1 MIEEL
6 LGWAGTATYF
16 LAYILF
22 TVKVIS
28 VDGLYLSLNIV
39 ASILIIIVSVAKS
52 SWSAV
57 LINFFWG
64 VITISK
70 AINCS
75 LKLPRQGK
83 LIFQVLMVILLAI
96 GLSYSLVGNRY
107 FGMLILAWC
116 STIGYSLSYLLF
128 LNRELK
134 LIEFHFWNF
143 LLAIILIPQLVL
155 DNNWQ
160 VVAIEIFWAGIALG
174 GILNRNSHKEQNF

>member
-1 MIEEL
+1 MIEEI

-16 LAYILF
+16 LAYILLTF
-22 TVKVIS
+22 KVIS
-28 VDGLYLSLNIV
+28 MDNLYLSLNIV
-39 ASILIIIVSVAKS
+39 APVLIIIVSVAKS
-52 SWSAV
+52 SWSPV

-83 LIFQVLMVILLAI
+83 LIFQVLMGLLLGI
-96 GLSYSLVGNRY
+96 GLSCSLAGNWY
-107 FGMLILAWC
+107 FGILILAGC
-116 STIGYSLSYLLF
+116 STIGYSFSYLLF
-128 LNRELK
+128 LNRKLK
-134 LIEFHFWNF
+134 LIEFHLWNF

-160 VVAIEIFWAGIALG
+160 VVAIDIFWAGIALW
-174 GILNRNSHKEQNF
+174 GIAGSVAKVLVK